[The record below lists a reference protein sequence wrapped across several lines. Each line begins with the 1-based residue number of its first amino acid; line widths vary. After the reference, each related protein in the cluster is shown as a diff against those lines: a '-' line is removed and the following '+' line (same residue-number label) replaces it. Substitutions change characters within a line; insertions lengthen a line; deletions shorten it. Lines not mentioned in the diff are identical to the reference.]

1 MTQLWGPDGDGR
13 SSWANVGSEQV
24 QDPVSSVFAA
34 ITIQLSRR
42 ATHQALPSVQA
53 RLCDDCAAGRRPPW
67 LLWQP
72 PAAPDMDTL
81 SSTDSSQLWTK
92 APSKTREQERH
103 HGSREKGPR
112 VPQKGHEAITGQ
124 ESWDTRC
131 HYGCRSWCPLPW
143 SPVQSGQACLPSPG
157 KPAPVERRLVHGDRH
172 LISLLSD
179 ALPRGEGSGGW
190 NLYPVHINIYP
201 WANSLLRNTHRQD
214 NHIWGMWQMSK
225 WKQM

>member
-1 MTQLWGPDGDGR
+1 MLTMTQLWGPDGDGR
-13 SSWANVGSEQV
+13 SSWANAGSQQV

-92 APSKTREQERH
+92 APSKTRSGSKRDTMGAERRDPEFPRRDMRP
-103 HGSREKGPR
+103 SQDRNPETQDVTMDAGPGVR
-112 VPQKGHEAITGQ
+112 
-124 ESWDTRC
+124 
-131 HYGCRSWCPLPW
+131 
-143 SPVQSGQACLPSPG
+143 SPG
-157 KPAPVERRLVHGDRH
+157 HPFNLDRH
-172 LISLLSD
+172 VSRLQGNQPQRKDDWSMATGIWFHFSVMPCQAGRGVEGGICILSTLISIHELIV
-179 ALPRGEGSGGW
+179 
-190 NLYPVHINIYP
+190 Y
-201 WANSLLRNTHRQD
+201 
-214 NHIWGMWQMSK
+214 
-225 WKQM
+225 

>member
-13 SSWANVGSEQV
+13 SSWANAGSQQV

-92 APSKTREQERH
+92 APSKTRSGSKRDTMGAERRDPHSPEGTWGH
-103 HGSREKGPR
+103 HRTGVLRHKMSLWMPVLVSAPLVTRSIWTGMSPISRETSPSGKTTGPWRQASDFTSQWCLAKRGGELR
-112 VPQKGHEAITGQ
+112 V
-124 ESWDTRC
+124 ESV
-131 HYGCRSWCPLPW
+131 SCP
-143 SPVQSGQACLPSPG
+143 
-157 KPAPVERRLVHGDRH
+157 H
-172 LISLLSD
+172 
-179 ALPRGEGSGGW
+179 
-190 NLYPVHINIYP
+190 
-201 WANSLLRNTHRQD
+201 
-214 NHIWGMWQMSK
+214 
-225 WKQM
+225 